1 MTQFHRITRNP
12 KVMLGK
18 ACIRGKRITVEM
30 ILGQLADGVTVD
42 ELLADYP
49 NLEREDIREAM
60 MYGAWL
66 ASDREVDLAEAS

>member
-1 MTQFHRITRNP
+1 MNEFPRITRNP

-30 ILGQLADGVTVD
+30 LLGQLGDGVTME

-49 NLEREDIREAM
+49 NLEKDDILEAVR
-60 MYGAWL
+60 YGAWL
-66 ASDREVDLAEAS
+66 ASGREVDLAEAS